1 MNRQPAMFSYDPG
14 SGSVEAYIGGRDSTM
29 FAYTDLGIAKLHFQI
44 GAGGGSWE
52 WGDRGTFSQR

>member
-1 MNRQPAMFSYDPG
+1 
-14 SGSVEAYIGGRDSTM
+14 TM

-52 WGDRGTFSQR
+52 WGDRGTFSRR